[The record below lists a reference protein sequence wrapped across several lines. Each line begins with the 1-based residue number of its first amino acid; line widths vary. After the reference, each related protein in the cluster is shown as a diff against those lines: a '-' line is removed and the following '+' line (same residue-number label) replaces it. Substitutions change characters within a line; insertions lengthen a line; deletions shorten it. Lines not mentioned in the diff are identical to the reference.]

1 MLSLVI
7 PPCGGMSIAITR
19 SAAFCILVRTGG
31 SQIRP
36 GPFAPH
42 ERPSTNSTPR
52 SYSLRMRSPEN
63 RYNATIARTGSKA
76 PSIRSSSGGERFDDD
91 RRALAAADAGGAQ
104 TEALLG
110 APQRVQQMQ
119 RNARAGCGE
128 RVADRNRAAMHVR
141 LGAVQ
146 PELALDGQ
154 ILRRECFVHLDQ
166 IHLLELHAGLGQ
178 RLARRRR
185 RADAHVLGLD
195 TPPPPPP
202 APPHRLQPPRLRQPP

>member
-1 MLSLVI
+1 MLSRVMTS
-7 PPCGGMSIAITR
+7 CGGMSIAITR
-19 SAAFCILVRTGG
+19 SDTFCILVRTGG

-110 APQRVQQMQ
+110 APQGVQQMQ

-128 RVADRNRAAMHVR
+128 RVAGRNRAAMHVR
-141 LGAVQ
+141 LGAVA

-154 ILRRECFVHLDQ
+154 ILRRGCLVHLDQ
-166 IHLLELHAGLGQ
+166 IHLLDLHAGLVH
-178 RLARRRR
+178 RLA
-185 RADAHVLGLD
+185 
-195 TPPPPPP
+195 
-202 APPHRLQPPRLRQPP
+202 PRLRRPEALQL